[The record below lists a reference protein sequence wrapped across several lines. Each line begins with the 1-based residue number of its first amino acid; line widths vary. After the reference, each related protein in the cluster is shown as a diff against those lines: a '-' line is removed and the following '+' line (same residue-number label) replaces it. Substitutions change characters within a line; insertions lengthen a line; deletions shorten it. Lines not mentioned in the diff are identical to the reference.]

1 MTSVLVVVAHP
12 DDAEIAMG
20 MRIHGYALNGATVRV
35 HCLTTGTPA
44 PDGTP
49 VRRQECLKAGEL
61 LGVDQYTF
69 SSIPDTRFVEHR
81 SRINADLVDVVREA
95 RPDVVYTHYPADQH
109 HDHKVT
115 AREVTNVAQRE
126 AQDLRY
132 FRSPYSTGFEPN
144 EFFFG
149 TAELLEAKVRAL
161 KCFASQ
167 TQLDMDVF
175 RQLTEVAY
183 RQHLHHNVISRLP
196 AEATCAEMFSIA
208 RQIHVAVP
216 PSPNQLGAML
226 PPAVHP
232 AVGQHRTVK

>member
-20 MRIHGYALNGATVRV
+20 MRIHWYALNGATVRV

-44 PDGTP
+44 PDGTE
-49 VRRQECLKAGEL
+49 VRRQECLSAGEL
-61 LGVDQYTF
+61 LGVDRYTF

-81 SRINADLVDVVREA
+81 GRINADLFDVFREA
-95 RPDVVYTHYPADQH
+95 RPDIVYTHYPGDQH
-109 HDHKVT
+109 LDHSVT
-115 AREVTNVAQRE
+115 AREVTTVARRE
-126 AQDLRY
+126 ARNLRH
-132 FRSPYSTGFEPN
+132 FRSPYSVGFEPN

-175 RQLTEVAY
+175 RQLTELAY
-183 RQHLHHNVISRLP
+183 RQHLHHNVVADLP
-196 AEATCAEMFSIA
+196 AEATCAELFSIA
-208 RQIHVAVP
+208 RQIHVATAP
-216 PSPNQLGAML
+216 QP
-226 PPAVHP
+226 
-232 AVGQHRTVK
+232 